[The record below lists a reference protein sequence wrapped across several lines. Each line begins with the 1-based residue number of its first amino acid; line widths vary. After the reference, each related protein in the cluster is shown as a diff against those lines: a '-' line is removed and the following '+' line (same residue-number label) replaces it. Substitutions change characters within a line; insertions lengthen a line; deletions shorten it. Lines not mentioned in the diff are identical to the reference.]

1 MLDLFPGDK
10 NLCEMVSAVVVATND
25 EVEKK
30 EVATEVEGRHHGIGH
45 KTLLRSDA
53 LYQVHYIQFAF
64 NFLINQ
70 TTHIYT
76 GRARSKHRILA
87 FCASIATVL

>member
-1 MLDLFPGDK
+1 
-10 NLCEMVSAVVVATND
+10 MVSAVATND

-30 EVATEVEGRHHGIGH
+30 EVATEVEGRHQRIGH

-64 NFLINQ
+64 SQSNN
-70 TTHIYT
+70 
-76 GRARSKHRILA
+76 
-87 FCASIATVL
+87 

>member
-1 MLDLFPGDK
+1 MLDSPGDK
-10 NLCEMVSAVVVATND
+10 NLCEMVSAVVATND

-64 NFLINQ
+64 PDQSNNS
-70 TTHIYT
+70 HT
-76 GRARSKHRILA
+76 GRARSKHI
-87 FCASIATVL
+87 